1 MSSFHTIPSMK
12 ALITLDQFTFDD
24 KHVYEKSIFEQIEH
38 LDYNLK
44 PL

>member
-1 MSSFHTIPSMK
+1 MCSFHTIPSMK